1 MLSFWINIWDK
12 QKKKQH
18 NLTNCGRTK
27 QAGVIA
33 CSVDAA
39 ILQVTQSFGWMCSRA
54 EQCIRFVAAPTPFR
68 CQNRLQSRALAAK
81 EPKTVIN
88 QELDYVTGK
97 KKGVRVIYILHKT
110 LSPLKMD
117 AAEPTGDRRLRS
129 WHRVSPRRGMWNT
142 GQRPAVQSS
151 TTYIYI
157 YYTGQKN
164 AGLGEVSK
172 TYRVI

>member
-117 AAEPTGDRRLRS
+117 AAEPTGDRRLELTSAAGTGSLREEECGIL
-129 WHRVSPRRGMWNT
+129 VRGRLYNPL
-142 GQRPAVQSS
+142 QRIF
-151 TTYIYI
+151 IYI
-157 YYTGQKN
+157 LHGTEKCR
-164 AGLGEVSK
+164 
-172 TYRVI
+172 TR